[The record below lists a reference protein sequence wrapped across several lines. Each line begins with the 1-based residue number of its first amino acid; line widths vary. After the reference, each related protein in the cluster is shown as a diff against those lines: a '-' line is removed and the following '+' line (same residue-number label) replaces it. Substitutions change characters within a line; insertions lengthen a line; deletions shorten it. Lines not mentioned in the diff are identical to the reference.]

1 MRAEPTRLD
10 ICPGKKYRDPI
21 ADRFSAD
28 IGRDRKSRD
37 SRQRNSIAAHY
48 WGEEKNMIWISRG
61 RGGWALGIPLL
72 CVFLP
77 ALADSEFS
85 LLPKTPRVF
94 GWVFAALGLASGL
107 ITIGVGFYLNRGP
120 GFWTIDPAT
129 GMEQFDTS
137 AKHSLYYI
145 PMQYWG
151 FLYFVLALFAGV
163 LSR

>member
-1 MRAEPTRLD
+1 
-10 ICPGKKYRDPI
+10 
-21 ADRFSAD
+21 
-28 IGRDRKSRD
+28 
-37 SRQRNSIAAHY
+37 
-48 WGEEKNMIWISRG
+48 
-61 RGGWALGIPLL
+61 LGIPLL

-94 GWVFAALGLASGL
+94 GWVFVTLGLASGL

-120 GFWTIDPAT
+120 GFWTIDPTT
-129 GMEQFDTS
+129 GMEHFDTS